1 MLKEDHY
8 RKKMGL
14 GQDGNNLVVLL
25 SALAIGFCIFKC
37 VWMFYKFSGANMDA
51 YYKNVLDWFRLPP
64 DADKFMTRP
73 WTLLTYMVIH
83 DDVFRLLGNVLW
95 LWAFGYI
102 LQDLAGNNKLIPIY
116 IYGAVAG
123 AIFFILSYNIFPR
136 LALSVDTASPL
147 EGSAA
152 GALAVAIA
160 TTSLAPDY
168 RIFPMING
176 GIPLWVLTAIFLV
189 VDVASIPDA
198 NAAYYISHFAGA
210 FMGFFFVYRLRKGK
224 DWSIWMNAFFDWTGN
239 LFNPEKRSWKKT
251 AKDDL
256 YYNAKGTQPYKKIP
270 NITQK
275 RIDEILDKINQQGY
289 RFLTDEEKEILK
301 RAAEDEEL

>member
-1 MLKEDHY
+1 VLKEDHY

-25 SALAIGFCIFKC
+25 SALAISFCIFKC
-37 VWMFYKFSGANMDA
+37 VWTFYKFSGLEMEA
-51 YYKNVLDWFRLPP
+51 YYRNVLDWFRLPP
-64 DADKFMTRP
+64 DVNKFMTRP
-73 WTLLTYMVIH
+73 WTLLTYMIVH
-83 DDVFRLLGNVLW
+83 DDPFRLLGNILW

-102 LQDLAGNNKLIPIY
+102 LQDMAGNKKLIPIY
-116 IYGAVAG
+116 IYGALVG
-123 AIFFILSYNIFPR
+123 ALVFILSYNIFPK
-136 LALSVDTASPL
+136 LALSLPAVPPL

-160 TTSLAPDY
+160 TTTLAPDY

-176 GIPLWVLTAIFLV
+176 GVPLWVLTIIFVV
-189 VDVASIPDA
+189 VDVASMPVP
-198 NAAYYISHFAGA
+198 NAANYLAHFSGA

-224 DWSIWMNAFFDWTGN
+224 DWSIWMNTFFEWVNN
-239 LFNPEKRSWKKT
+239 LFNPEKKSWKKT

-256 YYNAKGTQPYKKIP
+256 YYNSKGTQPYKKIP